1 MKSKQQERTEWIL
14 QSVGLRNP
22 YNRSL
27 QNQKNLYYLYQA
39 GYLASFLSSLMER
52 DTGVVELFRGQLDD

>member
-22 YNRSL
+22 YNRSQ

-39 GYLASFLSSLMER
+39 GYLASFLSSIMER
-52 DTGVVELFRGQLDD
+52 DTGVVELFRRQLDD